1 MNVYNKRFKVIANYP
16 NSNFKTGQE
25 IVVEEDIMS
34 NGVDKYSYF
43 PHIFLLINWWKDVD
57 IKEMPKF
64 LKYESSN
71 SISYHKVKK
80 WNLEDKKNITWIN
93 ESNQVKSLWCDCGK
107 KYMPC
112 SEEEYLSNCNNIQFG
127 LVENEELQVMTSNQ
141 RHQLLLFD
149 KIEKELSRKP
159 FSNEE
164 LEFILK
170 AVKNSHAFVIVF
182 DKA

>member
-1 MNVYNKRFKVIANYP
+1 MYKELLLDWVQNM
-16 NSNFKTGQE
+16 
-25 IVVEEDIMS
+25 EE
-34 NGVDKYSYF
+34 NAQ
-43 PHIFLLINWWKDVD
+43 KDV
-57 IKEMPKF
+57 
-64 LKYESSN
+64 
-71 SISYHKVKK
+71 
-80 WNLEDKKNITWIN
+80 
-93 ESNQVKSLWCDCGK
+93 C
-107 KYMPC
+107 
-112 SEEEYLSNCNNIQFG
+112 IQFG